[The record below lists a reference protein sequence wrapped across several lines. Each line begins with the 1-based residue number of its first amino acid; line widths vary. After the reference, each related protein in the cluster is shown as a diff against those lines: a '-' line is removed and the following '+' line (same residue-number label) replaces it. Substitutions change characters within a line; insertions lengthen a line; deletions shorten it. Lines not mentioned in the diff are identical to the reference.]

1 MTKLENILYQ
11 SWESGRRDDWE
22 NRLIS
27 MGCGFIRTVRITN
40 HLGWANPPPKR
51 EGFVLVEHP
60 MYAGICDR
68 RHTDFCLIPQ
78 DLALKISALEYL
90 PI

>member
-1 MTKLENILYQ
+1 MTKLQKILYQ
-11 SWESGRRDDWE
+11 SWESVRQDDWE
-22 NRLIS
+22 HGLIS
-27 MGCGFIRTVRITN
+27 MGCAFIRQVRIKD

-60 MYAGICDR
+60 KYFGMPR
-68 RHTDFCLIPQ
+68 NWTDFCLIPQ